1 MMIASV
7 RRPVAAL
14 VTVLLAACSNGS
26 STPTI
31 PMQNALAGHRAALNV
46 PPKDSLYVSDTN
58 GDVVKI
64 YAPGSKDPTDTI
76 TDTHSPGWLTFSST
90 GTLAISSDGAA
101 RRNGTINIYK
111 PQALKSDYVISFRRD
126 AAFSSLAT
134 NRKGLV
140 YESGGAQVVSFK
152 TDSQTP
158 VAIYNLP
165 FGPVRGMTFNSKD
178 DLAVAAKGAVFL
190 YKSGS
195 TTLDGQIK
203 KIDATAALYDTNG
216 FLAVADFDTN
226 SVNIYAPGSTTDS
239 YSITEGINGPLALA
253 LDASNNLYVAN
264 QTSSTVTVYDEKGK
278 LTRTISEGMN
288 KPSHLAID
296 SKGMLFVCNTNDVT
310 GYASGSDKLSV
321 TLKTPCNDIAA
332 SP

>member
-1 MMIASV
+1 MMTASV
-7 RRPVAAL
+7 RRPVAVL

-26 STPTI
+26 STPTV
-31 PMQNALAGHRAALNV
+31 PMQNAFAGHRAAPNV
-46 PPKDSLYVSDTN
+46 APKDSLYVSDTN

-76 TDTHSPGWLTFSST
+76 TDTPGWLTFSST

-126 AAFSSLAT
+126 GLFSSLAT
-134 NRKGLV
+134 DHKGLV

-158 VAIYNLP
+158 VAVYDLP

-195 TTLDGQIK
+195 TTLDREIK
-203 KIDATAALYDTNG
+203 KINATAALYDTNG
-216 FLAVADFDTN
+216 FLSVADFDTN
-226 SVNIYAPGSTTDS
+226 SVNVYAPTKTTDA
-239 YSITEGINGPLALA
+239 YAITDGINGPVALA

-264 QTSSTVTVYDEKGK
+264 QTSSTVTVYDDKGK

-296 SKGMLFVCNTNDVT
+296 SNGMLFVCNTNDVT
-310 GYASGSDKLSV
+310 GYASGSDKLSI
-321 TLKTPCNDIAA
+321 TLKTPCNDMAV